1 MKTTKRITKQFE
13 TFQEGILY
21 FHRLKEKYAVV
32 KMASKNLEF
41 IYTIK
46 Y

>member
-13 TFQEGILY
+13 TIQEGILY
-21 FHRLKEKYAVV
+21 FCRLKEKYAIV
-32 KMASKNLEF
+32 KMASKDLEF